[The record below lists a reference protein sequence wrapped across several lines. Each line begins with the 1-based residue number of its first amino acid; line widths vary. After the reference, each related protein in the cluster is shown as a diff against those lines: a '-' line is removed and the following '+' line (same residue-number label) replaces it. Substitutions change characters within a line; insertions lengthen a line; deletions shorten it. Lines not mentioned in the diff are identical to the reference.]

1 MDYNNNSNPYVQQN
15 HDHSGQAGQFIR
27 NPGQTMATV
36 SMVLGVLSIFSM
48 LTVYIP
54 FSLAVLPFYLPSFLP
69 GMAKKCLQ
77 RPK

>member
-1 MDYNNNSNPYVQQN
+1 MDYNNNNNPYVQQN

-36 SMVLGVLSIFSM
+36 SMVLGVLSIFTM

-54 FSLAVLPFYLPSFLP
+54 LAVLPFSLPSFLP
-69 GMAKKCLQ
+69 GMAKRCWQ